1 MKGLTSGWLGCR
13 TSKVK
18 RKKTNP
24 LREPSCPSV
33 WMVVTGRGSNGLY
46 QIYQRSSFKTH
57 TSWLSSL
64 AALVNI
70 RGEKGRHAPFKE
82 LNYSFPS
89 LFGIEIGPGDQ
100 CPGETHP
107 AGPLRGHP
115 AQEHLLRQQLVHL
128 QLLVVH
134 SYSAS
139 YSQKQI

>member
-1 MKGLTSGWLGCR
+1 MKGLPSGWLGCR

-18 RKKTNP
+18 RKKMNP

-33 WMVVTGRGSNGLY
+33 WMVVTGRGSNGSY

-70 RGEKGRHAPFKE
+70 SGERGRHARFC
-82 LNYSFPS
+82 
-89 LFGIEIGPGDQ
+89 IEIGPGDH
-100 CPGETHP
+100 CPGDTHP
-107 AGPLRGHP
+107 AGPLGGHS

-128 QLLVVH
+128 QLQVLVN

-139 YSQKQI
+139 YLQRQN